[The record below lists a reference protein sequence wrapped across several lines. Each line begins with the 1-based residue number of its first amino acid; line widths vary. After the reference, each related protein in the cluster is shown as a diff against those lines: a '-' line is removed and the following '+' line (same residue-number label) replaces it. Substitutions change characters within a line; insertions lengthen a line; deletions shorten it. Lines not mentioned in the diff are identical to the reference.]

1 MTDVVLLLV
10 QQVAVMFLLM
20 MVGYAAFR
28 AKLVNSQGVKQI
40 SNVALYVA
48 TPAMVLNSFLAEFEM
63 QKLVRAGWTFLFS
76 GITFLFGL
84 ILVKTVFRKLNN
96 VGKFAV
102 LFSNVGFMGIPL
114 VQMVLGQEYVFYMAM
129 VVAMMTLL
137 TFTYGMYL
145 VSGDR
150 AMMSLKKVMTNPPII
165 AVFLGLLIYCLQI
178 PVPSVL
184 QRTFSMLSGT
194 TAPLSMMVL
203 GCYLAEADL
212 KAVFREK
219 GTYLI
224 LLGRLVLVPVL
235 VLAALKLV
243 PASLNEIKAVTLIAA
258 STPVA
263 GALGMLTQQYGGDY
277 AYGAGVVS
285 LSTILS
291 LITMPLF
298 LALL

>member
-1 MTDVVLLLV
+1 MNKMTDVVLLLV

-212 KAVFREK
+212 KAVLREK

-243 PASLNEIKAVTLIAA
+243 PASRISFGPAGSPAARTHIKYRPHTPGDHDRKGQLIF
-258 STPVA
+258 SRE
-263 GALGMLTQQYGGDY
+263 
-277 AYGAGVVS
+277 
-285 LSTILS
+285 
-291 LITMPLF
+291 
-298 LALL
+298 